1 MAQRDSSTI
10 EKLTGF
16 SAREL
21 TTRALIDEDFAKALS
36 SKMWTPA
43 AQDGRKMKVGTL
55 YSYIQANGFAPLAPQ
70 TKNVAIFAAASEYRK
85 KVAANQVKKK
95 KLASP
100 GM

>member
-1 MAQRDSSTI
+1 
-10 EKLTGF
+10 
-16 SAREL
+16 
-21 TTRALIDEDFAKALS
+21 
-36 SKMWTPA
+36 
-43 AQDGRKMKVGTL
+43 MKVGTL